1 MKKSTLTP
9 SESKVFFALPGTRM
23 DLLVKTGLSEGTIA
37 SVLAR
42 LTAAE
47 VVRVSGKSATGIAG
61 RPSATYELVATPIT
75 VYYDGVRVPFA
86 EPTKV
91 RAPTDPL
98 FLAFFNPAT

>member
-1 MKKSTLTP
+1 MKKSTLTT
-9 SESKVFFALPGTRM
+9 SESKVFLALPGTRAELM
-23 DLLVKTGLSEGTIA
+23 EKTGLSEGTIA

-47 VVRVSGKSATGIAG
+47 VVRASGRLTPRALG
-61 RPSATYELVATPIT
+61 RPATVYELVATPIT
-75 VYYDGVRVPFA
+75 IYCDGVRVPFA
-86 EPTKV
+86 EPTEV